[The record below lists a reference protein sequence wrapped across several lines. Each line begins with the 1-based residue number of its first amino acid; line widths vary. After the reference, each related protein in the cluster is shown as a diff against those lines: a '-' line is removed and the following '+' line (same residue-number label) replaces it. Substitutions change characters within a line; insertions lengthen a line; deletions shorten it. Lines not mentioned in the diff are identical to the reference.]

1 MKNSKLISKTNSKE
15 KFIVVL
21 FFCAFLSGS
30 GFYII
35 HPVIHPSFLLGPFLI
50 FFLPIIA
57 LGRFKDKV
65 RLSLLLTMIVFL
77 FMALCYLMMF
87 EHEQTQL
94 IDFYYL
100 LALPCVLIVAEIAAV
115 LTVRESGMFMLK
127 LIGIASIAIIAG
139 LLFEIVSG
147 RRLVVEEKNY
157 LYASFFN
164 NPNDLATVIV
174 CFIPITKYLLESVR
188 ARLMSYI
195 IFYGVSGG
203 FILITMSRAALVLFF
218 IFLCFQVYSLMQKRG
233 IAPRIFYIVTISLF
247 FVYVIFFMDGEL
259 ILLDLMKN
267 SNETI
272 AINAKRV
279 WLFVYHINQDKSV
292 GGRLEEYLF
301 FIRNIIDID
310 ALPGYGI
317 KNYSHFFAGSTVMK
331 LADVNPH
338 SLIIEIILAFGIFG
352 LFFLL
357 IIGGIVTR
365 AIWYVRKLNPN
376 AASAFLVTAIYFVIA
391 TNIPSSVFRMPIV
404 WFPLFFQFFLVL
416 EQGRRS

>member
-1 MKNSKLISKTNSKE
+1 
-15 KFIVVL
+15 
-21 FFCAFLSGS
+21 
-30 GFYII
+30 
-35 HPVIHPSFLLGPFLI
+35 
-50 FFLPIIA
+50 
-57 LGRFKDKV
+57 
-65 RLSLLLTMIVFL
+65 
-77 FMALCYLMMF
+77 
-87 EHEQTQL
+87 
-94 IDFYYL
+94 
-100 LALPCVLIVAEIAAV
+100 
-115 LTVRESGMFMLK
+115 
-127 LIGIASIAIIAG
+127 
-139 LLFEIVSG
+139 
-147 RRLVVEEKNY
+147 
-157 LYASFFN
+157 
-164 NPNDLATVIV
+164 
-174 CFIPITKYLLESVR
+174 
-188 ARLMSYI
+188 
-195 IFYGVSGG
+195 
-203 FILITMSRAALVLFF
+203 
-218 IFLCFQVYSLMQKRG
+218 
-233 IAPRIFYIVTISLF
+233 
-247 FVYVIFFMDGEL
+247 
-259 ILLDLMKN
+259 MKN

-391 TNIPSSVFRMPIV
+391 TNIPSSAFRIPV
-404 WFPLFFQFFLVL
+404 LWFPLFFQFFLVL
-416 EQGRRS
+416 EQGGRS